1 MLEIH
6 LEILKYH
13 TTYGVNI
20 KTHLEELHS
29 YTGKHEI
36 QQHGDQDD
44 VADGLDGHKH
54 TLDHVLSVKTN
65 KTNGHLTL

>member
-1 MLEIH
+1 MLGQHH
-6 LEILKYH
+6 LL
-13 TTYGVNI
+13 

-44 VADGLDGHKH
+44 VADGFNGHKH
-54 TLDHVLSVKTN
+54 ALDHMLSLKKNSNHLVFIQVL
-65 KTNGHLTL
+65 H